1 MVRKELLKRIIL
13 NKGALYLSYLKL
25 IPILKRLG
33 KDSLV
38 LDCGANIG
46 KITERFANTGAR
58 VIAFEP
64 DPVAFEV
71 LSNRFRNNAKVECIN
86 KGVWDKNAQV
96 HFYSH
101 EAQQQDEVEF
111 TVASSIKDTKINVNP
126 SAATTI
132 EVIDLVEF
140 LQNLQHRVNV
150 IKMDV
155 EGAET
160 EILFKILDTKAYQ
173 LFDTMYVE
181 THETKI
187 PEQKQQLALIK
198 AKMKDLNVTN
208 IKLNW
213 L

>member
-1 MVRKELLKRIIL
+1 MLRKELLKRIIL

-38 LDCGANIG
+38 IDCGANIG
-46 KITERFANTGAR
+46 KITQRFADTGAD

-71 LSNRFRNNAKVECIN
+71 LSKRFQHHPKVKCIN
-86 KGVWDKNAQV
+86 KGVWDKNAHV
-96 HFYSH
+96 SFFSH
-101 EAQQQDEVEF
+101 EAQQKGEVEF
-111 TVASSIKDTKINVNP
+111 TVASSIKDSKINVDP

-140 LQNLQHRVNV
+140 LQKLQRRVNV

-160 EILFKILDTKAYQ
+160 EILFKILETQCYH

-187 PEQKQQLALIK
+187 PEQKQQLTLIK
-198 AKMKDLNVTN
+198 EKMKELNVSN